1 MSVPSDGAATPV
13 SPAFQTAPFV
23 EPTFEQGPDED
34 GARTFREI
42 NARRAQV
49 ENPEMLR
56 RLRGL

>member
-1 MSVPSDGAATPV
+1 MSVPSDVVPV
-13 SPAFQTAPFV
+13 PLTPAFPGPFADLV
-23 EPTFEQGPDED
+23 FEPDQDEE
-34 GARTFREI
+34 ATRFREI